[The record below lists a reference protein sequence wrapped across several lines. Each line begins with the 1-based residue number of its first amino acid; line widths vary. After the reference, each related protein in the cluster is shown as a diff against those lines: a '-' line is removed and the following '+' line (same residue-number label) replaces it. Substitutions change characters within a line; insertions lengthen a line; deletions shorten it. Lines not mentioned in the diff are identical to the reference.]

1 MIKRLL
7 ESLDLPK
14 GDVKT
19 MSFRLDLGVKWS
31 LRSPPKT
38 EKALME
44 KSMRAFFYSCPC
56 KP

>member
-1 MIKRLL
+1 
-7 ESLDLPK
+7 
-14 GDVKT
+14 

-44 KSMRAFFYSCPC
+44 KSMRAFFNPALVSYNLCKFLTKGSFDLKFSC
-56 KP
+56 